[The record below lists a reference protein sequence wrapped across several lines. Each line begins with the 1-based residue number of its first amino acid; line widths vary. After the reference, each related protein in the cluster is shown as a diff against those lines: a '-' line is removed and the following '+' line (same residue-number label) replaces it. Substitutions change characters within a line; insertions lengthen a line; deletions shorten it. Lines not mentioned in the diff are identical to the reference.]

1 MSKRTENGGAP
12 PPGRRL
18 VNKQKLPPGWDAV
31 KVGKV
36 IRHYEEQTEEE
47 AITEDEGVPRIV
59 ESDQR
64 AIK

>member
-1 MSKRTENGGAP
+1 MSKRIENDGAT
-12 PPGRRL
+12 PPGRL